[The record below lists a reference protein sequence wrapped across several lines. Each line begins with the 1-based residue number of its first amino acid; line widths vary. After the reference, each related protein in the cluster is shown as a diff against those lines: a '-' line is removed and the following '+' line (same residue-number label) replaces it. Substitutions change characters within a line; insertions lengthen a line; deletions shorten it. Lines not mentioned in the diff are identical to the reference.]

1 MRTALLLGAVLL
13 GTSCATVKK
22 AETAKNLEIYGPGV
36 IQNPVIADLD
46 VQQQKVRGTATG
58 RTSATETL
66 KNLALANAIRTA
78 NADLLV
84 APVYEL
90 ETSRGRTSVTV
101 SGFPATYT
109 NFRSA
114 TPADSSL
121 IDAGYMHRANTA
133 VANDVKARKGSAG
146 WIVATVI
153 TVAAVL
159 VGILAL

>member
-1 MRTALLLGAVLL
+1 MRTALFLGAVLL
-13 GTSCATVKK
+13 LSACTTVKK
-22 AETAKNLEIYGPGV
+22 VETAKTLEIYGPGV
-36 IQNPVIADLD
+36 IQNPVITDLD
-46 VQQQKVRGTATG
+46 VRKQKVRGTASG
-58 RTSATETL
+58 RTSATESL
-66 KNLALANAIRTA
+66 KNMALANAIRTA

-90 ETSRGRTSVTV
+90 ETSGRRTTVTV

-114 TPADSSL
+114 TASDSSL

-133 VANDVKARKGSAG
+133 VANDVKARKGGAG
-146 WIVATVI
+146 WIVATVL

-159 VGILAL
+159 VVILAW